1 MKKVLLL
8 GAGLVTRPLVRYLL
22 EQEGIELIIASRTVK
37 KAEVLLEG
45 HPKGKAIALD
55 VKSEEIKLEE
65 LVSSTDLSISLLPWI
80 YHLKVAKLCL
90 KHKKHLV
97 TTSYVSPAMKEL
109 DAEAKSKGLIFL
121 NEIGLDPGIDHMSAM
136 KIINDVKNNGGKI
149 ISFESVCG
157 GLPAPED
164 NDNPLGYKFSW
175 SPRGVLLAGKN
186 TAHFL
191 KNGEDVFVENKNLFK
206 TMWLK
211 EVETLGELEVYPN
224 RDSMIYKELYGL
236 DNSKTIFRGTF
247 RNQGW
252 CETLY
257 NIVNLGWLDDTERNE
272 LLGLSLRSIFA
283 KLTGLPDD
291 DNFKA
296 NLVNKLRLDSNSHV
310 IKNFE
315 WLGLF
320 DSTLK
325 VTPEQPTYIDVLAA
339 RMQELMQYK
348 KGERDMIVLQH
359 DFIAEYPDN
368 KKEHIISLMIDFG
381 IKDGDSAMARTV
393 SLPAAIATKLIC
405 NGNFSTLKGVL
416 IPTLPEIYEPVLKE
430 LAELDIVMQEKKLAL

>member
-22 EQEGIELIIASRTVK
+22 EQPEIELIIASRTVK
-37 KAEVLLEG
+37 KAEDLIEG

-55 VKSEEIKLEE
+55 VKSEETKLED
-65 LVSSTDLSISLLPWI
+65 LVSKTDLSISLLPWI

-90 KHKKHLV
+90 KYSKHLV

-109 DAEAKSKGLIFL
+109 DEEAKAKGLIFL

-136 KIINDVKNNGGKI
+136 KIINDVQNKGGKI
-149 ISFESVCG
+149 ISFESICG
-157 GLPAPED
+157 GLPAPDD

-175 SPRGVLLAGKN
+175 SPRGVLLAGRN

-191 KNGEDVFVENKNLFK
+191 KNGEEFFVENKNLFK
-206 TMWLK
+206 TMWKK
-211 EVETLGELEVYPN
+211 EVESLGLLEVYPN

-236 DNSKTIFRGTF
+236 KDSNTIFRGTF
-247 RNQGW
+247 RNGGW
-252 CETLY
+252 CDTLY
-257 NIVNLGWLDDTERNE
+257 TIVNLGWLDDTERAE
-272 LLGLSLRSIFA
+272 LNDMNLRTVFA
-283 KLTGLPDD
+283 KLSGLNDD
-291 DNFKA
+291 AYFKE
-296 NLVNKLRLDSNSHV
+296 NLIKKLGLDKNSHV

-320 DSTLK
+320 DSSIK
-325 VTPEQPTYIDVLAA
+325 VKPELPTYIDILAA
-339 RMQELMQYK
+339 RMLELMQYK

-359 DFIAEYPDN
+359 DFTAEYSDG

-381 IKDGDSAMARTV
+381 IKNGDSAMARTV

-405 NGNFSTLKGVL
+405 EGKFANMKGVL

-430 LAELDIVMQEKKLAL
+430 LAELNIVMKEKVTVL

>member
-22 EQEGIELIIASRTVK
+22 EQPEIELIIASRTVR
-37 KAEVLLEG
+37 KADELIEG

-55 VKSEEIKLEE
+55 VKTEESKLEE

-90 KHKKHLV
+90 KHNKHLV

-109 DAEAKSKGLIFL
+109 DEEAKTKGLIFL

-136 KIINDVKNNGGKI
+136 KIINEVKNKGGKI
-149 ISFESVCG
+149 VSFESICG

-175 SPRGVLLAGKN
+175 SPRGVLLAGRN

-191 KNGEDVFVENKNLFK
+191 KNGEEIFVENKNLFK
-206 TMWLK
+206 TMWK
-211 EVETLGELEVYPN
+211 KNVESLGELEVYPN
-224 RDSMIYKELYGL
+224 RDSMIYKDLYGL
-236 DNSKTIFRGTF
+236 DDSKTIFRGTF
-247 RNQGW
+247 RNVGW

-257 NIVNLGWLDDTERNE
+257 NIVNLGWLDDTERPE
-272 LLGLSLRSIFA
+272 LADMNLRAVFA
-283 KLTGLPDD
+283 NLTDINDD
-291 DNFKA
+291 DNFKE
-296 NLVNKLRLDSNSHV
+296 NLQKKLNLNSDSKV

-320 DSTLK
+320 NPQIK
-325 VTPEQPTYIDVLAA
+325 VKPELPTYIDILAA
-339 RMQELMQYK
+339 RMLELMQYK

-359 DFIAEYPDN
+359 DFIAEYADS

-381 IKDGDSAMARTV
+381 IKNGDTAMARTV

-405 NGNFSTLKGVL
+405 NGDFDNLKGVL
-416 IPTLPEIYEPVLKE
+416 IPTLPEIYEPVLIE
-430 LAELDIVMQEKKLAL
+430 LAELNIVMQEKTLPL